1 MKSKRSERGYFS
13 IFSSIHRN
21 RIISL
26 TANLFRS
33 IIATTP
39 DDLLPTV
46 YLLINQVAPS
56 YEGLE
61 LGIGDGIIIKA
72 IQEATGK
79 SSYSFFSGFIHS
91 ASIKSELKK
100 HGDLGDVAMTCKSTQ
115 RLLFPPPPLTVRGL
129 FKDFLSLAQ
138 LEVVFPLFSFSRV
151 TAPRVGK
158 WASSSASS
166 SPPTAPKSSF

>member
-1 MKSKRSERGYFS
+1 MKSKRLERGFFS
-13 IFSSIHRN
+13 IFCSIHRN

-79 SSYSFFSGFIHS
+79 SSY
-91 ASIKSELKK
+91 
-100 HGDLGDVAMTCKSTQ
+100 
-115 RLLFPPPPLTVRGL
+115 
-129 FKDFLSLAQ
+129 
-138 LEVVFPLFSFSRV
+138 
-151 TAPRVGK
+151 
-158 WASSSASS
+158 
-166 SPPTAPKSSF
+166 

>member
-1 MKSKRSERGYFS
+1 METERSVGTVFHLLIFRVPYKAVASLLDEVEKIGERFFS
-13 IFSSIHRN
+13 IFCSIHRN

-79 SSYSFFSGFIHS
+79 SSY
-91 ASIKSELKK
+91 
-100 HGDLGDVAMTCKSTQ
+100 
-115 RLLFPPPPLTVRGL
+115 
-129 FKDFLSLAQ
+129 
-138 LEVVFPLFSFSRV
+138 
-151 TAPRVGK
+151 
-158 WASSSASS
+158 
-166 SPPTAPKSSF
+166 